1 MLQPIQLH
9 TLSGCPVDPSA
20 TLDLVA
26 LGDFD
31 SDLTSAESLPLG
43 EPRELGLPLGALA
56 LEARASSPRG
66 AWHGAAP
73 TNRSGAELLLWPAR
87 EPCALFSQSTF
98 PRADSSLGYHPETRE
113 LLVAGGFVASP
124 GAARV
129 ALVSLGTGEAREVPG
144 GLLPARAGAQITP
157 FGDGFLLSGGVDPR
171 ERLGGDFNLATPLR
185 SASHYDPAL
194 GRFDPNR
201 QITISPRANHA
212 AVRIRSGDTLLIG
225 GRSPE
230 TPALATLEAVSPE
243 THSARLVGLTEL
255 THRRRD
261 PQSFVLDDGR
271 VFVGGGTDATNQP
284 VQTVEWLSSD
294 ASEHLGT
301 TRLHVSGA
309 ARFAPLPGGSV
320 VVVGACA
327 SPCERPQAAA
337 AWIDAWG
344 RAHALAPLPGDL
356 EQPVLLPASR
366 GAPWLVTGSGSAR
379 RVYELS
385 AWDGAFVP
393 RALAPAPPSEQALN
407 LDGGTLVWLTD
418 GQLTGHRF
426 DVRGSYA
433 SDLGPLLL
441 AQPGVGTQVTP
452 SAPLRGSGGSEGGE
466 VRYDAQGLSLSGRGA
481 VHLTDTRYRAL
492 TLTIQWQAGPA
503 PLVVLHADDAS
514 LEVQLGG
521 AACPW
526 PQHGGQAQGPAPTG
540 TNGTPGSLEVRR
552 AGADVVLTA
561 GGVSQRCTFPELAQH
576 RVRVSLGAAGAAPSH
591 LRSFEIRRTP

>member
-9 TLSGCPVDPSA
+9 VLRGCPADLDA
-20 TLDLVA
+20 TLDLIA
-26 LGDFD
+26 LGDFEG
-31 SDLTSAESLPLG
+31 DLKSAESLPLG
-43 EPRELGLPLGALA
+43 EPRELGLPLEALA

-73 TNRSGAELLLWPAR
+73 TGQHGAELLLWPTR
-87 EPCALFSQSTF
+87 EPCALLQGTF
-98 PRADSSLGYHPETRE
+98 PRADSSLGYHPERRE

-124 GAARV
+124 EAARA
-129 ALVSLGTGEAREVPG
+129 ALLNLGTGEVRELPD
-144 GLLPARAGAQITP
+144 GLLPARAGGRITP
-157 FGDGFLLSGGVDPR
+157 FGAGFLLSGGVDPR
-171 ERLGGDFNLATPLR
+171 ERPDGDFNLATPLR

-201 QITISPRANHA
+201 QLTISPRANHA
-212 AVRIRSGDTLLIG
+212 AVRLHSGDTLLIG

-230 TPALATLEAVSPE
+230 TPALATLEAVSPV
-243 THSARLVGLTEL
+243 THSARLVGLAEL
-255 THRRRD
+255 ARRRRD
-261 PQSFVLDDGR
+261 PQAFLLDDGR
-271 VFVGGGTDATNQP
+271 VFIGGGLDATNQP
-284 VQTVEWLSSD
+284 VQEVEWLSRD

-301 TRLHVSGA
+301 TRLHVSAA

-320 VVVGACA
+320 VVVGACV

-337 AWIDAWG
+337 AWLDAWG
-344 RAHALAPLPGDL
+344 RAHALAPLPADL
-356 EQPVLLPASR
+356 EQPLLLPATR

-379 RVYELS
+379 RVHELS
-385 AWDGAFVP
+385 AWDGAFSP

-441 AQPGVGTQVTP
+441 AWPGVGTQLTP
-452 SAPLRGSGGSEGGE
+452 SVPLNSGGE
-466 VRYDAQGLSLSGRGA
+466 VRYDASGLSLSGRGA

-492 TLTIQWQAGPA
+492 TLTIKWHAGPA
-503 PLVVLHADDAS
+503 PLVVLHADDVA
-514 LEVQLGG
+514 LELPLGA

-526 PQHGGQAQGPAPTG
+526 PQPGGQAQGPQPTG
-540 TNGTPGSLEVRR
+540 ANGTPGSLEVRR
-552 AGADVVLTA
+552 EGADVVLTA
-561 GGVSQRCTFPELAQH
+561 GGATERCTFPELGQQ
-576 RVRVSLGAAGAAPSH
+576 RVRLSLRAASSEPSQ
-591 LRSFEIRRTP
+591 LRSFEIRRAL